1 VKIKLIDILN
11 SIETLEK
18 LNQERFEDGITSY
31 RVARNIKNIN
41 IELEHI
47 DKAKNMLIEKYGE
60 RDDKGAMS
68 IPKEKRDTYNK
79 EVNSLLE
86 EEIEL
91 NILQISPAKLSGHSP
106 MEFLSIYWML
116 CEEA

>member
-60 RDDKGAMS
+60 R
-68 IPKEKRDTYNK
+68 EKRDTYNK